1 MSLTVVSVVSAR
13 RLLTFAGVK
22 SGKKEGLPGQHKD
35 SQVSNTSWASIF
47 TMRCSVAVKTVHG
60 INIVDQ
66 RALTASWLTFSQS
79 LVLPSLQYSKKCT
92 SAQRSYSYCCMV
104 SLPVH
109 TTTRRKHAGSYNDAR
124 ARVARKTSATSMGLR

>member
-1 MSLTVVSVVSAR
+1 MSHKKSLEMSLTVVCVVSAR

-35 SQVSNTSWASIF
+35 SQVSNTSWAPIF

-92 SAQRSYSYCCMV
+92 SA
-104 SLPVH
+104 
-109 TTTRRKHAGSYNDAR
+109 
-124 ARVARKTSATSMGLR
+124 